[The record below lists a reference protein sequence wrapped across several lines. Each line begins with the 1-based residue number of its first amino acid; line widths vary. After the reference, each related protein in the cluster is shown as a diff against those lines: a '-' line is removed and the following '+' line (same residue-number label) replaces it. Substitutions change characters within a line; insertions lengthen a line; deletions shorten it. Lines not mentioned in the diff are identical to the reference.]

1 MKIGIYP
8 GSFDPFTVGH
18 MDVLQNAYALFDR
31 VYVGVLRNSAKS
43 ATFSADERVSMIRR
57 AVEDA
62 DMPHVIVEQFG
73 GLLVD
78 YAKQIGAHYIIRG
91 LRAITDFE
99 YEFQMALAN
108 TKIAPDIETLFMMT
122 NQEYSYLS
130 SSIVKELASLGGS
143 LEGLVPDE
151 IMQDIID
158 KVREH
163 EERLKKR

>member
-99 YEFQMALAN
+99 YEFQIDAINRHLEPNVQTVYFMAKPSLS
-108 TKIAPDIETLFMMT
+108 F
-122 NQEYSYLS
+122 LS
-130 SSIVKELASLGGS
+130 SSTVKEIGAYGGNIA
-143 LEGLVPDE
+143 GLVPDCNMN
-151 IMQDIID
+151 ITA
-158 KVREH
+158 
-163 EERLKKR
+163 ERLRQA

>member
-99 YEFQMALAN
+99 YEFQIDAINRHLEPNVQTVYSMAKPSLS
-108 TKIAPDIETLFMMT
+108 F
-122 NQEYSYLS
+122 LS
-130 SSIVKELASLGGS
+130 SSTVKEIGAYGGNIA
-143 LEGLVPDE
+143 GLVPDCN
-151 IMQDIID
+151 MNIIA
-158 KVREH
+158 
-163 EERLKKR
+163 ERLRQA